1 MYWITNGDFKK
12 CLRFFDHIGK
22 QIELEPLKVT
32 EFMSIT
38 FLRFRVIKGQDRFV
52 L

>member
-1 MYWITNGDFKK
+1 MCWITNGGFEK

-38 FLRFRVIKGQDRFV
+38 FLRFRVIKGYDELV